1 MGDLD
6 DIFDPGWSASAS
18 ELFTNRVSEL
28 AAFDASVLA
37 HLERVV
43 AGEATLSN
51 PARRNALVFYGTGGV
66 GKTTLSRRLE
76 RWVSGELT
84 SCAEWGR
91 PPAFDHELRTL
102 QYDFHGSATFDPV
115 PVLLGLR
122 TALAASDR
130 RFPAFDLGLTVWWTF
145 ARSGQPLPQLR
156 SRSGFDVRGQI
167 TDTVNEA
174 LSEAGARLGLGPFTV
189 RTGALIVDAVRSR
202 RGHQRT
208 LRECAPLRE
217 LVVASQKSATDYV
230 AASLAGLLSWD
241 LEHGDADPV
250 LVIAF
255 ADSVEYLQ
263 RSSHAGE
270 RLFNRL
276 VHLTP
281 SVLWVVTSRARL
293 AWAKEDVGNAL
304 PAVGGATWPG
314 LRLGT
319 TDEPR
324 QHLVGNLTDE
334 DVVDYLRAA
343 SGTGGN
349 PSLSDEVI
357 ERIRA
362 GAHGLPLY
370 LDLALD
376 RARAAGDRGP
386 VDPASFGGPLPELVG
401 QVFAELPDE
410 EQHIARAASL
420 VPRFAPEL
428 VAMAVDQR
436 VGAARRLCSR
446 TLVIEDDHHLFPFR
460 LHDTIAAAVRDEFE
474 LTPGAWSAEDRT
486 RTARRL
492 LEGLHD
498 LDERMRADVKAR
510 LDVLELAAILAG
522 RVGDEVP
529 WMLESL
535 LDMPGLA
542 EVAERL
548 PPPDDATWIGHV
560 SRFFGGWR
568 EGRGA
573 RGRITYLRGLL
584 DGSLPPDVEELARR
598 FLAYALR
605 TTNQYAAA
613 APILQGLL
621 AEHPESQLYRY
632 QVARTLRALGRLDLL
647 DEHLRRN
654 PIEGDRADRLAS
666 DLAMDAG
673 DLANAVRGAE
683 TRARRLRAD
692 GQHRVAIENEAV
704 ALWRRTIAT
713 WTTERDCD
721 AFIDEADRFGMWL
734 LVRTGL
740 ASKLLASPSSGSAQ
754 IIDAQDTVISAQSG
768 RLGFREFISRAVS
781 YMRCDDHTSLAALH
795 QAFRASDLAWT
806 PNYALVDRVFR
817 YAGFASVFPGGERR
831 AGPADADVDV
841 DARWVDHIARLVSW
855 RP

>member
-1 MGDLD
+1 MGELD
-6 DIFDPGWSASAS
+6 NIFDPGWSASAS

-28 AAFDASVLA
+28 AAFDASVLG

-66 GKTTLSRRLE
+66 GKTALSRRLE
-76 RWVSGELT
+76 RWISGELT
-84 SCAEWGR
+84 TCAEWGQ
-91 PPAFDHELRTL
+91 PPALDHDLQTL

-122 TALAASDR
+122 TALAASER

-189 RTGALIVDAVRSR
+189 RTGALLVDAIRSR
-202 RGHQRT
+202 RGHQRA

-217 LVVASQKSATDYV
+217 LVAASQKNATDYV

-241 LEHGDADPV
+241 LEHGSADPI
-250 LVIAF
+250 LLITF

-263 RSSHAGE
+263 RSSRSGE

-281 SVLWVVTSRARL
+281 SVLWVVTSRASL
-293 AWAKEDVGNAL
+293 PWAKEDLRNAL
-304 PAVGGATWPG
+304 PAVGGAIWPG

-319 TDEPR
+319 TDEPH
-324 QHLVGNLTDE
+324 QHLVGNLIDE

-349 PSLSDEVI
+349 PSLSDQVI

-376 RARAAGDRGP
+376 RARAAAGRGT
-386 VDPASFGGPLPELVG
+386 VDPSTFGGPLPELVG

-428 VAMAVDQR
+428 VAVAVDQR

-446 TLVIEDDHHLFPFR
+446 TLVTEDDHHLFPFR
-460 LHDTIAAAVRDEFE
+460 LHDTIAAAVRDESE
-474 LTPGAWSAEDRT
+474 LASGAWSTEDRAH
-486 RTARRL
+486 TAQRL

-498 LDERMRADVKAR
+498 LDERMKADVTAR
-510 LDVLELAAILAG
+510 LDVLELSMFLAS
-522 RVGDEVP
+522 RVGGEVP

-542 EVAERL
+542 QVAERL

-568 EGRGA
+568 AGRGA
-573 RGRITYLRGLL
+573 RARIEYFRDLL
-584 DGSLPPDVEELARR
+584 EGPLPPDVEELTRR

-605 TTNQYAAA
+605 TTNQYLAAL
-613 APILQGLL
+613 PILEGLL

-632 QVARTLRALGRLDLL
+632 QVARTLRALGRFDLL

-666 DLAMDAG
+666 DLAMDLG
-673 DLANAVRGAE
+673 DLEGAVSGAE
-683 TRARRLRAD
+683 TRARRLRSD
-692 GQHRVAIENEAV
+692 GQHRIAIENEAV
-704 ALWRRTIAT
+704 VLWRRTLAAR
-713 WTTERDCD
+713 TTERDCD
-721 AFIDEADRFGMWL
+721 DFIDEADRFGMWL

-740 ASKLLASPSSGSAQ
+740 ASKLLASPNSKSAQ
-754 IIDAQDTVISAQSG
+754 IVEAQDTVIRARNG
-768 RLGFREFISRAVS
+768 KLGFREFISRAVS
-781 YMRCDDHTSLAALH
+781 YMRSDDHRSLADLH
-795 QAFRASDLAWT
+795 QAFRESNLAWT
-806 PNYALVDRVFR
+806 PNYSLADRIFR
-817 YAGFASVFPGGERR
+817 HAGFDSVFSGGERR
-831 AGPADADVDV
+831 AGPTAVDL
-841 DARWVDHIARLVSW
+841 DARWAGHITRLVSW
-855 RP
+855 RR